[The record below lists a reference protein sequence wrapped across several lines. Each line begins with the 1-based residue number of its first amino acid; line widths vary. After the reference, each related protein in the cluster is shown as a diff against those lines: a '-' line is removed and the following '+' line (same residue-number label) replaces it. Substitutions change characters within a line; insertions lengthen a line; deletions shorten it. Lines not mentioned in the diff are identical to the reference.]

1 MADRGGR
8 GTGRGNDGNAPRGGG
23 RGGSAPRG
31 DSAARGDSR
40 GGYRGDGG
48 SRGGNQGGYRGD
60 GGSRGGNQGGYRG
73 DSGPRGGSQ
82 GGYRGRGNGQ
92 QRGGG
97 GGYRGERGG
106 GMAMRGGPPGGAL
119 PPRTAKSE
127 ETVDPGVYQAGA
139 PIPVPDPRITQKENE
154 LVKSTRKQMF
164 PIGVDGA
171 EVPGRPGYGTKGK
184 PITLRTNYFEIQT
197 ECGKDAL
204 EVKWYRYLIDAPGLD
219 KDTKKGVQGFPLGK
233 KDRLCRIIL
242 EDPKFDDM
250 ECATDFAKII
260 VTNKPVDLG
269 PSGRWEKT
277 VELRPGDQTSSQQVA
292 GGSQAASDAP
302 VPPHVQ
308 EAKDRNKVTFT
319 VLQPDAAY
327 HIFTTRQIVEYVNSK
342 SGSALYEGS
351 DAIIQ
356 LFNLIVAMGPQMTA
370 DVKRVGQ
377 NKYYV
382 VQGDEMK
389 QKDLGGGLQAVRGYF
404 SSVRQTTG
412 RLLLNLNVVSGAFY
426 WTGPLEATI
435 REAKLSQPTMAQTE
449 AFIRMVKVQVVW
461 TKDGEKKPFMTKE
474 KTIYG
479 FAHPQHFKSASE
491 VTFEYQSKTITVEK
505 YFKEVHGITL
515 RSPHLEVINVG
526 NPAKPQYIPQEL
538 CTVLPGQA
546 YKQLL
551 NGDQATKMLEFAART
566 PNQNAMSIAGTAQN
580 LGPNSG
586 DGVRLFRLRAAGNAD
601 PQAQSVKPWGFEV
614 GVELVTVP
622 GRILTAPRVEYGK
635 GKREEPRNGSW
646 NLTSVQ
652 FYRGGR
658 YERWQVWV
666 INNGFPFFADPK
678 DTKEDA
684 HKKKL
689 ANREATFKEVEDSMK
704 RYGIQMGK
712 RGPTQDLSLENIPS
726 FKTRANNDNEVKGMF
741 EYARKEHVNL
751 LYIILPH
758 NDKWLYARIKYW
770 GDTQFGIHTVCSV
783 GSKLAKPKG
792 QGQYIGNEALKFNIK
807 GGGINH
813 IVVPTTLTRPLDS
826 KTMLMGIDVTHPSPG
841 SSENAPSISCVV
853 ASVDEHLT
861 QWPGSIRTQTGRK
874 EMVEELEAMVLE
886 RLDLWTKRSKGLPNK
901 IILYRD
907 GVSEGQFDQVLN
919 LELPAFHKA
928 FKGRYGDKKNWP
940 KLTIIIVGKR
950 HNTRFYPTKR
960 EDTDVYKDREGNDK
974 GSWNPKNGTIVD
986 RHITG
991 RIMREFYLQAHTGLK
1006 GSARPAHYVVLKD
1019 EIGFEADELEAFTHN
1034 LCYMFNRATKA
1045 VSIVPPAY
1053 YADLLCTRGRQYL
1066 FTSLAENQGTGA
1078 GKFNASGN
1086 EWTGGVHL
1094 NVNEVTWYV

>member
-1 MADRGGR
+1 
-8 GTGRGNDGNAPRGGG
+8 
-23 RGGSAPRG
+23 
-31 DSAARGDSR
+31 
-40 GGYRGDGG
+40 
-48 SRGGNQGGYRGD
+48 
-60 GGSRGGNQGGYRG
+60 
-73 DSGPRGGSQ
+73 
-82 GGYRGRGNGQ
+82 
-92 QRGGG
+92 
-97 GGYRGERGG
+97 
-106 GMAMRGGPPGGAL
+106 MRGGPPGVAL
-119 PPRTAKSE
+119 PPRPAKSE

-164 PIGVDGA
+164 PIGVEGA

-184 PITLRTNYFEIQT
+184 PITLRT
-197 ECGKDAL
+197 K
-204 EVKWYRYLIDAPGLD
+204 
-219 KDTKKGVQGFPLGK
+219 
-233 KDRLCRIIL
+233 IIL

-302 VPPHVQ
+302 IPPHVQ

-389 QKDLGGGLQAVRGYF
+389 QKDLGGGLQTVRGYF

-479 FAHPQHFKSASE
+479 FAHPEHFGNASR
-491 VTFEYQSKTITVEK
+491 VTFEYQSKPITVEK

-515 RSPHLEVINVG
+515 RSPHLEVINLG

-586 DGVRLFRLRAAGNAD
+586 DGVRLFRLRAPGNAD

-646 NLTSVQ
+646 NLTNVQ

-666 INNGFPFFADPK
+666 INNGFPGD
-678 DTKEDA
+678 
-684 HKKKL
+684 
-689 ANREATFKEVEDSMK
+689 REATFKEVEDSMK

-741 EYARKEHVNL
+741 EYARKERVNL

-792 QGQYIGNEALKFNIK
+792 QGQYIGNEAIKFNTK

-901 IILYRD
+901 IVLYRD
-907 GVSEGQFDQVLN
+907 GVSEGQFDRVLN
-919 LELPAFHKA
+919 LELPAFHEA
-928 FKGRYGDKKNWP
+928 FKARYGDKKNWP

-950 HNTRFYPTKR
+950 HNTRFYPTRR
-960 EDTDVYKDREGNDK
+960 EDTDVYKDRDGNNK

-1019 EIGFEADELEAFTHN
+1019 EIGLEADELEAFTHN

-1086 EWTGGVHL
+1086 EWTGGVDP
-1094 NVNEVTWYV
+1094 NVSEVTWYV